1 MRFGSINRLRC
12 KQFKLVILAFFMVF
26 LLCKWEKGTY
36 YDMEVLQPDSFVLTQ
51 LGHLENTKL
60 SLVVFLSTKSI
71 SILIFIVTSIANSNF
86 VDQHTSLEENFTSA

>member
-1 MRFGSINRLRC
+1 LRC

-36 YDMEVLQPDSFVLTQ
+36 YDTEVLQPDSFVLTQ